1 MGIINVLDIKV
12 ANLIAAGEVVERP
25 ASAVKELCE
34 NSIDAGADKI
44 TVEIVNGGVS
54 MLRVTDNG
62 CGMSA
67 EDTVVSVK
75 RHATSKI
82 RTAADLSEISTLGF
96 RGEALAAISSVCEFR
111 IMTKKHDAE
120 VGTLL
125 VSKYGS
131 APEISE
137 VGCPD
142 GTTIVC
148 EKLFATTPARLKF
161 LKSDV
166 SEAAAVQ
173 GIVERAAVSHP
184 EISFKFIS
192 NGVVKFSTAGD
203 GKLYNAIYSVYGRAF
218 ASSLAEISSKSESI
232 SVGGYVSSPAFTR
245 GNRGMQLF
253 YVNERPVRSKLLTA
267 ALEQAYDTYIPSGK
281 YPSCVLNINI
291 HSAYV
296 DVNIHPSKLE
306 VKFSDERSV
315 FSAVYYSVRSVLEN
329 DIKRPSLS
337 SEKKEINDNFQKAKI
352 TAAFA
357 PVIERGEEKASQM
370 SITEVIPKEHRADN
384 KNDSV
389 VVISSEKIVKTDEKL
404 REQNFNRPPVTTYI
418 PETKQ
423 SLLENTYK
431 YQNISIE
438 RDEPP
443 TKTVLRAN
451 TSFPLN
457 ENRVL
462 ELVSDKNEKPKHNN
476 DESTDAKIP
485 SKIANDIPE
494 YKIIGELFESYVLI
508 ELGEKVIIIDKHAA
522 HERINF
528 EILRASMRDLV
539 PHVQLLLAP
548 IEIFLSSHEQSFC
561 DEYKDEL
568 GKVGFV
574 FERANGN
581 VRISGIP
588 MGYDVGDGEELFKT
602 ILGSLIDEGI
612 PIEIKKTAIFE
623 KSLYQTS
630 CKMSIKAGRH
640 YSIEHIKWICDNLLR
655 YDCIKFCPHGRAVAF
670 EMTKRELDARFGRI
684 N

>member
-1 MGIINVLDIKV
+1 
-12 ANLIAAGEVVERP
+12 
-25 ASAVKELCE
+25 
-34 NSIDAGADKI
+34 
-44 TVEIVNGGVS
+44 
-54 MLRVTDNG
+54 
-62 CGMSA
+62 
-67 EDTVVSVK
+67 
-75 RHATSKI
+75 
-82 RTAADLSEISTLGF
+82 
-96 RGEALAAISSVCEFR
+96 
-111 IMTKKHDAE
+111 MTKKRDAE
-120 VGTLL
+120 AGTLL

-192 NGVVKFSTAGD
+192 NGVVKFSTSGD
-203 GKLYNAIYSVYGRAF
+203 GKLYNSIYSVYGRAF
-218 ASSLAEISSKSESI
+218 ASSLAEISSKSEGI
-232 SVGGYVSSPAFTR
+232 SVNGYVSSPAFTR

-267 ALEQAYDTYIPSGK
+267 ALEQAYDTYLPSGK
-281 YPSCVLNINI
+281 YPSCVLNVNI

-337 SEKKEINDNFQKAKI
+337 YEKKENNDTFKNARI

-357 PVIERGEEKASQM
+357 PVVERGEEKASQM
-370 SITEVIPKEHRADN
+370 NITAVIPKTERVLD
-384 KNDSV
+384 KQNDSSS
-389 VVISSEKIVKTDEKL
+389 VISGKTGVATSEKPDKPSIADI
-404 REQNFNRPPVTTYI
+404 PVTTYV

-423 SLLENTYK
+423 SHSEETFK
-431 YQNISIE
+431 YSNLSIE
-438 RDEPP
+438 RDEPRS
-443 TKTVLRAN
+443 KMVLRAN
-451 TSFPLN
+451 TSFAVN
-457 ENRVL
+457 ENRAPGDVFK
-462 ELVSDKNEKPKHNN
+462 ETEKPKRNN
-476 DESTDAKIP
+476 EESTDANIP
-485 SKIANDIPE
+485 AKIANVIPE
-494 YKIIGELFESYVLI
+494 YKIIGEIFESYIII
-508 ELGEKVIIIDKHAA
+508 ELGEKVIVIDKHAA

-539 PHVQLLLAP
+539 PHSQLLLTP
-548 IEIFLSSHEQSFC
+548 IEIYLSSNEQSFC

-574 FERANGN
+574 FERSSGT
-581 VRISGIP
+581 VRITGIP
-588 MGYDVGDGEELFKT
+588 VGYDVGSGEELFKT

-640 YSIEHIKWICDNLLR
+640 YSIEHIRWICDNLLR

-670 EMTKRELDARFGRI
+670 EMTKRELDTRFGRI
-684 N
+684 K

>member
-67 EDTVVSVK
+67 EDTVISVK

-82 RTAADLSEISTLGF
+82 RTAEDLSQISTLGF
-96 RGEALAAISSVCEFR
+96 RGEALAAISSVSEFR
-111 IMTKKHDAE
+111 IMTKKRDAE
-120 VGTLL
+120 SGTLL

-131 APEISE
+131 TPEISE

-184 EISFKFIS
+184 EVSFKFIS

-218 ASSLAEISSKSESI
+218 ASSLAEISSKSEGI
-232 SVGGYVSSPAFTR
+232 SVNGYVSSPAFTR

-267 ALEQAYDTYIPSGK
+267 ALEQAYDSYIPSGK
-281 YPSCVLNINI
+281 YPSCVLNVNV

-306 VKFSDERSV
+306 VKFSDERSI

-337 SEKKEINDNFQKAKI
+337 SDKKENNENIQKAKI

-370 SITEVIPKEHRADN
+370 SINEVVQTERKFEN

-389 VVISSEKIVKTDEKL
+389 VIISNEKAIESDEKL
-404 REQNFNRPPVTTYI
+404 NKQIVSCPPITTYT
-418 PETKQ
+418 PETKK
-423 SLLENTYK
+423 SYFENIYK
-431 YQNISIE
+431 YPNISIE
-438 RDEPP
+438 RDELPK
-443 TKTVLRAN
+443 KTVLRAN
-451 TSFPLN
+451 TSFPVN
-457 ENRVL
+457 ENRVS
-462 ELVSDKNEKPKHNN
+462 ELVPEKTEKQGGNN
-476 DESTDAKIP
+476 DGSTDAKIP
-485 SKIANDIPE
+485 FKIANDIPE
-494 YKIIGELFESYVLI
+494 YKIIGEVFESYIII
-508 ELGEKVIIIDKHAA
+508 ELGEKVIVIDKHAA

-548 IEIFLSSHEQSFC
+548 IEIFLSSNEQSFC

-574 FERANGN
+574 FEHKNGT

-588 MGYDVGDGEELFKT
+588 MGYDVGSGEELFKT

-640 YSIEHIKWICDNLLR
+640 YSIEHIKWVCDNLLR

-670 EMTKRELDARFGRI
+670 EMTKRELDTRFGRI
-684 N
+684 K